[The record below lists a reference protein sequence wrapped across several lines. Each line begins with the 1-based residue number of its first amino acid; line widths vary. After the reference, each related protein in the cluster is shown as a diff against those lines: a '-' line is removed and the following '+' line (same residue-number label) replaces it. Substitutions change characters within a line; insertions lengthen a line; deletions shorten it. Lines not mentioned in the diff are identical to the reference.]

1 MDNLL
6 PVDKMASLL
15 NLIQSRLQV
24 IVPTVQ
30 PLISELLALIDS
42 HYACQSVNLC
52 TNPFVD
58 DHITEFVLCSL
69 HGNSNE
75 LTHPCKRDA
84 TVVSLN
90 HTQVVLNEL
99 SDQLDKMVLAVEG
112 LVLKWLE
119 GCHLLRDVILLQRH
133 KLEGQEFPHIFRQ
146 KLILFE
152 LTRVH
157 SLDQVKRIDLFIR
170 VG

>member
-42 HYACQSVNLC
+42 HYACQSVNLR

-58 DHITEFVLCSL
+58 DHVTEFVLCSL

-75 LTHPCKRDA
+75 LTHPCK
-84 TVVSLN
+84 
-90 HTQVVLNEL
+90 
-99 SDQLDKMVLAVEG
+99 
-112 LVLKWLE
+112 
-119 GCHLLRDVILLQRH
+119 
-133 KLEGQEFPHIFRQ
+133 
-146 KLILFE
+146 
-152 LTRVH
+152 
-157 SLDQVKRIDLFIR
+157 
-170 VG
+170 